1 MFSGLGS
8 QDYESFEE
16 FFVDEPVEHESCKR
30 FEVVT
35 LDKENLV
42 SPKLKLSATE
52 SNSNSL
58 LDVPEICPL
67 NLSVLQDTAVQNSTL
82 HVRLDDSRC
91 SRPVRSVFNVIA
103 TMRMEQ
109 ANNLLTL
116 SSTTSAKGK
125 MSKPVTTVVS
135 KSPL

>member
-16 FFVDEPVEHESCKR
+16 FFVDEPVENKSCKR
-30 FEVVT
+30 FKVVT